1 MQSPPAFGTFRREPE
16 PLSQPHARQEYYGY
30 RQFVV
35 THHNLPRLSEYE
47 GSMPLLM
54 ACKGIVKV
62 QLRICDNHSRS
73 FTGADVPFGGL

>member
-1 MQSPPAFGTFRREPE
+1 MQSPPAFVMFRREPE
-16 PLSQPHARQEYYGY
+16 PLSQPPREQEYYGY

-35 THHNLPRLSEYE
+35 AHHNLPHLSRYE

-62 QLRICDNHSRS
+62 QLRSCDNHSRS
-73 FTGADVPFGGL
+73 FIGADDPFEGL